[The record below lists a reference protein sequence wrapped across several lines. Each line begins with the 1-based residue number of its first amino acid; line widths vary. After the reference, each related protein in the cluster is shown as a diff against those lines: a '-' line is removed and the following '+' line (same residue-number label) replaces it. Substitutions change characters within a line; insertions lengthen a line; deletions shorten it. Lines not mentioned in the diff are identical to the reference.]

1 MPVKLNASLKSYFTM
16 PQLNFYAKID
26 DHGGRW
32 SNRVQILAQWRGLV
46 ALSVAMDLV
55 HRAMRTAL
63 HRRIAMAMEM
73 ARKGAVFF
81 YIVDFVIIHSHG

>member
-1 MPVKLNASLKSYFTM
+1 MDSDFTT
-16 PQLNFYAKID
+16 PQLLFKTKID
-26 DHGGRW
+26 DHGGCQGDM
-32 SNRVQILAQWRGLV
+32 VQILARLWHLV
-46 ALSVAMDLV
+46 ALSVALDLV